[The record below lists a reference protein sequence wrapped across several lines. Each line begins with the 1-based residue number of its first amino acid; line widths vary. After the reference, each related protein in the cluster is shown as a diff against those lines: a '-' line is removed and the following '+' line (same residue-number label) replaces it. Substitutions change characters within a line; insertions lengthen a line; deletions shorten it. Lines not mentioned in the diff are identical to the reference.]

1 MTPLAPCPQPR
12 NPTCLVAHY
21 SADVARA
28 WLIVSGED
36 GEGDIAAD
44 EVGHLPV
51 RMMDLEH
58 QDEEGNAS
66 TIRVNLPKLT
76 ALALLMRWN

>member
-1 MTPLAPCPQPR
+1 MVGEYDI
-12 NPTCLVAHY
+12 VAHY
-21 SADVARA
+21 SAGEARA
-28 WLIVSGED
+28 WLIASSECGEA
-36 GEGDIAAD
+36 DIAAD
-44 EVGHLPV
+44 EVGQLPV